1 MTPPDPAAAAHLAQN
16 AGELAGRVALVTGAG
31 RGIGRAVADRLTQA
45 EATVIY
51 GYRCDPKG
59 TGEAVAVARS
69 QGRRAAAIRIDVTDA
84 EQATAAV
91 DAIAGEHGRIDVLV
105 NNAGILPRAPFLE
118 LALDEWEAVLRTN
131 LTGCF
136 VVSQAVARVM
146 ARQRSG
152 SIVHMSSTNEA
163 IASINCAGY
172 AASKGGVRML
182 TRQMALELAP
192 LGIRTNA
199 VAPGMVETDLNR
211 RELADPEFRAAA
223 LRRIPLGRFVTPDD
237 VAEAV
242 CFLAGDRAAG
252 VNGLTLTVD
261 GGKRAA

>member
-1 MTPPDPAAAAHLAQN
+1 MTPPAPTTAPHLHPT

-31 RGIGRAVADRLTQA
+31 RGIGRAIADGLTRA
-45 EATVIY
+45 GALVVY
-51 GYRCDPKG
+51 GYRSDPAG
-59 TGEAVAVARS
+59 
-69 QGRRAAAIRIDVTDA
+69 AAAAAAAACSHGGQATAMRIDVADA
-84 EQATAAV
+84 AQATSAVAA
-91 DAIAGEHGRIDVLV
+91 AAREHGHIDILV

-118 LALDEWEAVLRTN
+118 LAIAEWEAVLRTN

-146 ARQRSG
+146 ARQHSG
-152 SIVHMSSTNEA
+152 SIVHISSTNEA
-163 IASINCAGY
+163 IASRDCTGY
-172 AASKGGVRML
+172 AAAKGGVRML

-192 LGIRTNA
+192 FGIRTNA

-211 RELADPEFRAAA
+211 RELADPDFRADA
-223 LRRIPLGRFVTPDD
+223 LHRIPLGRFVTPDD